1 VQLSPRRCRA
11 TQAQLERASDRR
23 EAIVAVGLAGEA
35 ARGGQSGGCGTADD
49 RERSNDT
56 GTTALI
62 YQVLIRSNER
72 KCIIYH
78 ERRRAKVGSKGVSDL
93 ESRAVRAAF
102 TDREVLQRMTSQ
114 LFDSLIS
121 TAIGEKNNKYNA

>member
-1 VQLSPRRCRA
+1 
-11 TQAQLERASDRR
+11 
-23 EAIVAVGLAGEA
+23 
-35 ARGGQSGGCGTADD
+35 
-49 RERSNDT
+49 
-56 GTTALI
+56 
-62 YQVLIRSNER
+62 
-72 KCIIYH
+72 
-78 ERRRAKVGSKGVSDL
+78 VGSKGVSDL